1 MKEDNHNVSRRDF
14 LRRVGLGASAA
25 VATMML
31 DPIEGLAETG
41 RKKKKGGAGAKS
53 EDNAAG
59 NVAPE
64 SSNRMT
70 YRVQHGSGD
79 RVSLLGYGMMRL
91 PSKERK
97 IDQDEVNREV
107 DYALAHG
114 VNYFDTAPVYHGG
127 QSEVAVGIAL
137 SRHPRSSYM
146 VATKMSNFDRRQ
158 WPLEKSKEIYYE
170 SFRKLQVE
178 AIDYYLLHSVAGN
191 MDELKGRF
199 LDNGLL
205 DFLIEER
212 KAGRIRNLGF
222 SHHGDVRVFDHLL
235 SMHDEVKWD
244 FVQIQMNY
252 LDWRHGKS
260 SRNTDAEYL
269 YDKLDK
275 LGIQCVVMEPLRGGR
290 LANLPDESA
299 QLLRER
305 RPDDSIASWAFRWVG
320 SHPNVLTAL
329 SGMTTM
335 EVLTENVHTFSPLD
349 TCTAEEN
356 ALLERVADSVAGFP
370 TVPCTTCRY
379 CMPCPYGVDIPG
391 NFAYYNKAV
400 DSHLLPLP
408 DKTAAD
414 YAERAQKFVEGYRQA
429 LPEESWASRCA
440 DCEACMPKC
449 PQQIR
454 IPNQLGRIV
463 ELIRRRK

>member
-1 MKEDNHNVSRRDF
+1 MKKDNQGVSRRDF
-14 LRRVGLGASAA
+14 LRRMGLGAGVA
-25 VATMML
+25 VASIVL
-31 DPIEGLAETG
+31 DPLETFADPG
-41 RKKKKGGAGAKS
+41 KRKKKSAEGEKVVTGQ
-53 EDNAAG
+53 NH
-59 NVAPE
+59 
-64 SSNRMT
+64 MT
-70 YRVQHGSGD
+70 YRVQHGSGEQI
-79 RVSLLGYGMMRL
+79 SLLGYGMMRL
-91 PSKERK
+91 PSRDRQ
-97 IDQDEVNREV
+97 IDQDMVNQEV

-114 VNYFDTAPVYHGG
+114 VNYFDTSPVYHGG
-127 QSEVAVGIAL
+127 QSEVAMGIAL
-137 SRHPRSSYM
+137 SRHPRESYK
-146 VATKMSNFDRRQ
+146 VATKMSNFDRRSQ
-158 WPLEKSKEIYYE
+158 TLEGAKRMYEE
-170 SFRKLQVE
+170 SFRKLQVDY
-178 AIDYYLLHSVAGN
+178 IDYYLLHSVAGS
-191 MDELKGRF
+191 MDDFENRF
-199 LDNGLL
+199 IKNGVL
-205 DFLIEER
+205 DFLLEER
-212 KAGRIRNLGF
+212 KAGRIRHLGF
-222 SHHGDVRVFDHLL
+222 SHHGDVRVFDNLL
-235 SMHDEVKWD
+235 AMNDKVKWD

-275 LGIQCVVMEPLRGGR
+275 LGIQAVIMEPLRGGR
-290 LANLPDESA
+290 LANLPEESA
-299 QLLRER
+299 KLLRER

-335 EVLTENVHTFSPLD
+335 EVLQENVRTFSPLD

-370 TVPCTTCRY
+370 TVPCTACAY

-391 NFAYYNKAV
+391 NFAYYNKAI

-408 DKTAAD
+408 DKSASD
-414 YAERAQKFVEGYRQA
+414 YAERAKQFADGYSEA
-429 LPEESWASRCA
+429 IPKENWAARCA

-463 ELIRRRK
+463 ELVRRKS

>member
-1 MKEDNHNVSRRDF
+1 MKKENNDVSRRDF
-14 LRRVGLGASAA
+14 LRRMGLGVGTA
-25 VATMML
+25 VTTMML
-31 DPIEGLAETG
+31 EPFEGLAETG
-41 RKKKKGGAGAKS
+41 RRKKKTK
-53 EDNAAG
+53 D
-59 NVAPE
+59 VAPDA
-64 SSNRMT
+64 SVPPAAVAGMT
-70 YRVQHGSGD
+70 YRIQHGTGD

-91 PSKERK
+91 PNRDRQ
-97 IDQDEVNREV
+97 IDQDMVNQEV
-107 DYALAHG
+107 DYALEHG
-114 VNYFDTAPVYHGG
+114 VNYFDTSPVYSGG
-127 QSEVAVGIAL
+127 HSEEAMGIAL
-137 SRHPRSSYM
+137 SRHPRDKYL
-146 VATKMSNFDRRQ
+146 VATKMSNFNRND
-158 WPLEKSKEIYYE
+158 WSLESAKKMYETSK
-170 SFRKLQVE
+170 RKLQVE
-178 AIDYYLLHSVAGN
+178 VIDYYLLHSVAGS
-191 MDELKGRF
+191 MDELRGRF
-199 LDNGLL
+199 LDNGVL
-205 DFLIEER
+205 DFLLEER

-235 SMHDEVKWD
+235 SMHDEVHWD

-269 YDKLDK
+269 YNKLDK
-275 LGIQCVVMEPLRGGR
+275 LGIQAVIMEPLRGGR

-299 QLLRER
+299 RLLRER

-335 EVLTENVHTFSPLD
+335 EVLKENVHTFSPLD

-356 ALLERVADSVAGFP
+356 ALLERVADSVVGFP
-370 TVPCTTCRY
+370 TVPCTACNY
-379 CMPCPYGVDIPG
+379 CMPCPHGVDIPG

-408 DKTAAD
+408 DKSAPD
-414 YAERAQKFVEGYRQA
+414 YAERAQQFAEGYRQA
-429 LPEESWASRCA
+429 LPNTAWATKCT
-440 DCEACMPKC
+440 DCEACLPKC

-463 ELIRRRK
+463 ELTRRRR

>member
-1 MKEDNHNVSRRDF
+1 MKKENPDVSRRDF
-14 LRRVGLGASAA
+14 LRRMGIGAGAA
-25 VATMML
+25 MASMVI
-31 DPIEGLAETG
+31 DPLETLADTG
-41 RKKKKGGAGAKS
+41 RRKKKNEGETVVAS
-53 EDNAAG
+53 EQNH
-59 NVAPE
+59 
-64 SSNRMT
+64 MT
-70 YRVQHGSGD
+70 YRVQHGSGEQ
-79 RVSLLGYGMMRL
+79 VSLLGYGMMRL
-91 PSKERK
+91 PSRDRQ
-97 IDQDEVNREV
+97 IDQDMVNQEV

-137 SRHPRSSYM
+137 SRHPRESYK
-146 VATKMSNFDRRQ
+146 VATKMSNFDRRSQ
-158 WPLEKSKEIYYE
+158 TLEGAKRMYEE
-170 SFRKLQVE
+170 SFRKLQVDY
-178 AIDYYLLHSVAGN
+178 IDYYLLHSVAGS
-191 MDELKGRF
+191 MDDFENRF
-199 LDNGLL
+199 IKNGVL
-205 DFLIEER
+205 DFLLEER
-212 KAGRIRNLGF
+212 KAGRIRHLGF
-222 SHHGDVRVFDHLL
+222 SHHGDVRVFDNLL
-235 SMHDEVKWD
+235 AMNDKVKWD

-290 LANLPDESA
+290 LANLPEESA
-299 QLLRER
+299 KLLRER

-335 EVLTENVHTFSPLD
+335 EVLQENVRTFSPLD

-356 ALLERVADSVAGFP
+356 ALLERVADSVMGFP
-370 TVPCTTCRY
+370 TVPCTACAY

-391 NFAYYNKAV
+391 NFAYYNKAI
-400 DSHLLPLP
+400 DSRLLPLP
-408 DKTAAD
+408 DKSAPD
-414 YAERAQKFVEGYRQA
+414 YAERARQFADGYGQA
-429 LPEESWASRCA
+429 LAKEAWASRCA

-463 ELIRRRK
+463 ELVRPPRN